1 MEKSTVAIRVAYD
14 TILRNLTFCEDL
26 INMMNHMTYRNI
38 PIRPN
43 IVEEFIN
50 LTQKNKD
57 APFLLYLTEDTTRNY
72 LKIIPYQNYQSYI
85 VIIYDSGTNFTYYND
100 ICFEDIYHSL
110 KLYLD
115 MLDLDT
121 NNKIFNLKDS
131 YDAISLLI
139 EDTGMKK
146 TILSFLYEIA
156 LKKGGTHTLY
166 KYINEYNKM
175 LFLLVFDTD
184 YDSLYVYRFNKDT
197 LNYERHFKKEIS
209 FYREFM
215 SNYGKE
221 EE

>member
-26 INMMNHMTYRNI
+26 INLMDHMTYGNI

-50 LTQKNKD
+50 LSQKNKD
-57 APFLLYLTEDTTRNY
+57 TPFLLYLTEDTSRNY
-72 LKIIPYQNYQSYI
+72 LRIIPYQNYKSYI
-85 VIIYDSGTNFTYYND
+85 VTVYDGGIESIYND

-131 YDAISLLI
+131 YDAISILI
-139 EDTGMKK
+139 ADTGMKK
-146 TILSFLYEIA
+146 TTLSFLYEIA
-156 LKKGGTHTLY
+156 LKNEKTHTIY
-166 KYINEYNKM
+166 KYINEWNTL
-175 LFLLVFDTD
+175 LFLFVFDID
-184 YDSLYVYRFNKDT
+184 YGSLSVYRFNKDT
-197 LNYERHFKKEIS
+197 LSYERYFKKEIS
-209 FYREFM
+209 FHREFM
-215 SNYGKE
+215 LNYGKE
-221 EE
+221 E

>member
-26 INMMNHMTYRNI
+26 INMMNHMTYGNI

-156 LKKGGTHTLY
+156 LKKGETHTLY

-184 YDSLYVYRFNKDT
+184 YDS
-197 LNYERHFKKEIS
+197 
-209 FYREFM
+209 
-215 SNYGKE
+215 
-221 EE
+221 

>member
-26 INMMNHMTYRNI
+26 INLMDHMTYGNI

-50 LTQKNKD
+50 LSQKNKD
-57 APFLLYLTEDTTRNY
+57 TPFLLYLTEDASRNY
-72 LKIIPYQNYQSYI
+72 LRIIPYQNYKSYI
-85 VIIYDSGTNFTYYND
+85 VTVYDGGIESIYND

-131 YDAISLLI
+131 YDAISILI
-139 EDTGMKK
+139 ADTGMKK
-146 TILSFLYEIA
+146 TTLSFLYEIA
-156 LKKGGTHTLY
+156 LKNEKTHTIY
-166 KYINEYNKM
+166 KYINEWNTL
-175 LFLLVFDTD
+175 LFLFVFDID
-184 YDSLYVYRFNKDT
+184 YGSLSVYRFNKDT
-197 LNYERHFKKEIS
+197 LSYERYFEKEIS
-209 FYREFM
+209 FHREFM
-215 SNYGKE
+215 LNYGKE
-221 EE
+221 E

>member
-26 INMMNHMTYRNI
+26 INLMDHMTYGNI

-50 LTQKNKD
+50 LSQKNKD
-57 APFLLYLTEDTTRNY
+57 TPFLLYLTEDASRNY
-72 LKIIPYQNYQSYI
+72 LRIIPYQNYKSYI
-85 VIIYDSGTNFTYYND
+85 VTVYDGGIESIYND

-131 YDAISLLI
+131 YDAISILI
-139 EDTGMKK
+139 ADTGMKK
-146 TILSFLYEIA
+146 TTLSFLYEIA
-156 LKKGGTHTLY
+156 LKNEKTHTIY
-166 KYINEYNKM
+166 KYINEWNTL
-175 LFLLVFDTD
+175 LFLFVFDID
-184 YDSLYVYRFNKDT
+184 YGSLSVYRFNKDT
-197 LNYERHFKKEIS
+197 LSYERYFKKEIS
-209 FYREFM
+209 FHREFM
-215 SNYGKE
+215 LNYGKE
-221 EE
+221 E

>member
-26 INMMNHMTYRNI
+26 INLMDHMTYGNI

-50 LTQKNKD
+50 LSQKNKD
-57 APFLLYLTEDTTRNY
+57 TPFLLYLTEDTSRNY
-72 LKIIPYQNYQSYI
+72 LRIIPYQNYKSYI
-85 VIIYDSGTNFTYYND
+85 VTVYDGVIESTYND

-131 YDAISLLI
+131 YDAISILI
-139 EDTGMKK
+139 ADTGMKK
-146 TILSFLYEIA
+146 TTLSFLYEIA
-156 LKKGGTHTLY
+156 LKNEKTHTIY
-166 KYINEYNKM
+166 KYINEWNTL
-175 LFLLVFDTD
+175 LFLFVFDID
-184 YDSLYVYRFNKDT
+184 YGSLSVYRFNKDT
-197 LNYERHFKKEIS
+197 LSYERYFKKEIS
-209 FYREFM
+209 FHREFM
-215 SNYGKE
+215 LNYGKE
-221 EE
+221 E

>member
-26 INMMNHMTYRNI
+26 INMMDHMTYGNI

-50 LTQKNKD
+50 LSQKNKD
-57 APFLLYLTEDTTRNY
+57 TPFLLYLTEDTSRNY
-72 LKIIPYQNYQSYI
+72 LRIIPYQNYKSYI
-85 VIIYDSGTNFTYYND
+85 VTVYDGGIESIYND

-131 YDAISLLI
+131 YDAISILI
-139 EDTGMKK
+139 ADTGMKK
-146 TILSFLYEIA
+146 TTLSFLYEIA
-156 LKKGGTHTLY
+156 LKNEGTHTLY
-166 KYINEYNKM
+166 KYINEWNTL

-184 YDSLYVYRFNKDT
+184 YDSLSVYRFNKDT
-197 LNYERHFKKEIS
+197 LSYERYFKKEIS
-209 FYREFM
+209 FHREFM
-215 SNYGKE
+215 LNYGKE
-221 EE
+221 E